1 MRCTRVWR
9 TTSLSSNCTKLRP
22 STPLSTSV
30 ASIRPLRLPAG
41 RSICVTSPLTTILE
55 LKPWRV
61 STIFIC
67 SAVQF
72 CASSRMM
79 KLSLSVRPQ
88 FLGDPAA
95 HAADGA
101 EIIGVGRHDEVDDL
115 EPDAQFFERLEGVED
130 GLKLA
135 GVELGIDLLV
145 EAFEI
150 NVRRIDELI
159 EVARGAV
166 LDGAATDHDVLEI
179 ALARRFASVGDRK
192 SVVHKK

>member
-1 MRCTRVWR
+1 MRCTRVCR
-9 TTSLSSNCTKLRP
+9 PTSLSSNCTKLRP

-79 KLSLSVRPQ
+79 KLSLSVRPRIKAMGDGGGGQVREGQIAQSLAEGLAKFGELLGCRQAGECRQQIGGERDAEHALGQ
-88 FLGDPAA
+88 FHQP
-95 HAADGA
+95 HR
-101 EIIGVGRHDEVDDL
+101 V
-115 EPDAQFFERLEGVED
+115 LEGGHNCWVEP
-130 GLKLA
+130 
-135 GVELGIDLLV
+135 E
-145 EAFEI
+145 
-150 NVRRIDELI
+150 
-159 EVARGAV
+159 
-166 LDGAATDHDVLEI
+166 
-179 ALARRFASVGDRK
+179 
-192 SVVHKK
+192 